1 MVGGI
6 GIEPMTPSVSG
17 KCSPTELT
25 ALGPRRVYQR
35 LSRGSNGFLPNAP
48 SPSGFALNPWS
59 MRERSGQRASSAPIS
74 LEERQHMAARK
85 KTKTAV
91 GATKKAAGTVRK
103 VSHVA
108 ADVSGVVEAGAAA
121 VGSRKKASAR
131 KH

>member
-1 MVGGI
+1 
-6 GIEPMTPSVSG
+6 
-17 KCSPTELT
+17 
-25 ALGPRRVYQR
+25 
-35 LSRGSNGFLPNAP
+35 
-48 SPSGFALNPWS
+48 
-59 MRERSGQRASSAPIS
+59 
-74 LEERQHMAARK
+74 MAARK
-85 KTKTAV
+85 KTKKAV